1 MAEVGPAKRLLF
13 RAALGVYGAALAV
26 GARLPWKYSRF
37 LALHA
42 RADRLVERDPRRAAA
57 FARELLEL
65 AERYRADWN
74 YGNAIHKG
82 HLILGRVALRR
93 GDLDAARRELLLAGR
108 TPGSPQLDSFGPNMT
123 LAKELLKAGEKG
135 VVLEYF
141 ELCRRFWVM
150 GAQHLAYWVG
160 RDQRIARAGFRAKPS
175 VLTRALMGSRAA
187 HKPSESRA
195 RPFSPQVTSGPHS
208 VHAPG

>member
-1 MAEVGPAKRLLF
+1 MRCYGQVVASVGRVKRLLF
-13 RAALGVYGAALAV
+13 RTALGAYGVSLAV
-26 GARLPWKYSRF
+26 ASRLPWKYSRF

-57 FARELLEL
+57 FARELIKL
-65 AERYRADWN
+65 AERYRTDWN
-74 YGNAIHKG
+74 YGNAVHKG

-93 GDLDAARRELLLAGR
+93 GDLDAARSELLLAGR

-123 LAKELLKAGEKG
+123 LAKELLEAGENG

-150 GAQHLAYWVG
+150 GAQRLAYW
-160 RDQRIARAGFRAKPS
+160 S
-175 VLTRALMGSRAA
+175 AA
-187 HKPSESRA
+187 INESRV
-195 RPFSPQVTSGPHS
+195 PDFGPNLRY
-208 VHAPG
+208 

>member
-1 MAEVGPAKRLLF
+1 MAEAGPAKRLLF

-57 FARELLEL
+57 FAHELLEL
-65 AERYRADWN
+65 AERYRTDWN

-93 GDLDAARRELLLAGR
+93 GDLDAARSELLLAGR

-123 LAKELLKAGEKG
+123 LAKELLEAGEKA

-150 GAQHLAYWVG
+150 GAQHLAYWSAAIN
-160 RDQRIARAGFRAKPS
+160 D
-175 VLTRALMGSRAA
+175 SRV
-187 HKPSESRA
+187 PD
-195 RPFSPQVTSGPHS
+195 FGPNLRY
-208 VHAPG
+208 